1 MPRTMARKNLL
12 TSEQISEEFPLH
24 MLVWFNKF
32 EELNEKLTQ
41 NKVSFIYVFTI
52 LDIMIE
58 VAVYKLCVIWKI
70 YHFLPVYLDWYRM

>member
-1 MPRTMARKNLL
+1 MARKNLL

-58 VAVYKLCVIWKI
+58 VAVYKLCVI
-70 YHFLPVYLDWYRM
+70 

>member
-58 VAVYKLCVIWKI
+58 VAVYKLCVI
-70 YHFLPVYLDWYRM
+70 